1 MAQMVRRQVKQPIVE
16 RFILTAALV
25 AAPDMAE
32 VAELRMH
39 LDTMPEAI
47 SQWMTELKAAP
58 DAFVSSESVNY
69 ILMMLVMIGM
79 KGVDNNEEEYNRNYS
94 RLYYGQH

>member
-1 MAQMVRRQVKQPIVE
+1 MAQMAQTLAKGSLAARTPP
-16 RFILTAALV
+16 TAALV

-47 SQWMTELKAAP
+47 SQWTTELKAAP
-58 DAFVSSESVNY
+58 DAFVSNESVNY

-79 KGVDNNEEEYNRNYS
+79 KGVDNDEEEYNRNY
-94 RLYYGQH
+94 